1 MRSGEDTSLK
11 DKDGKAILV
20 HSYVA
25 DELGERYYVNAFC
38 QAVPVG
44 EGAAVPLEDLVNGA
58 GVRMLSAAEVLQ
70 LEAAK
75 QGISTRQAAGAEK
88 KPRGG
93 RRKDAKPADGQQEP
107 KAPEAP
113 ENEPGPG
120 KEDISDATTKAEL
133 SMLLQ
138 TIPDR
143 LLADELRRRGY
154 VFSAVKPVI
163 INI

>member
-25 DELGERYYVNAFC
+25 DARGDRYYVNAFC

-44 EGAAVPLEDLVNGA
+44 EGAAVPLEDLVNGI
-58 GVRMLSAAEVLQ
+58 GVRMLTPAEVLQ

-75 QGISTRQAAGAEK
+75 QGISTKQAAGSEQ

-93 RRKDAKPADGQQEP
+93 RRKTAKSEEGQQEP

-113 ENEPGPG
+113 ENEPKPG
-120 KEDISDATTKAEL
+120 REDISGATIKAEL
-133 SMLLQ
+133 SMIMQ
-138 TIPDR
+138 TIPDK